1 MSINEGQCTVTEM
14 STLKADTSI
23 TIPAGKIIHF
33 LCNFRVVHQFPGDG
47 TFSRYRS
54 VGGSKA

>member
-23 TIPAGKIIHF
+23 TIPAGKVNHF
-33 LCNFRVVHQFPGDG
+33 LCDFRVVHQFPGDG
-47 TFSRYRS
+47 TCSKYRS
-54 VGGSKA
+54 EGGSKA